1 MYFSRCEAGIGN
13 SIYGKTYNFVKEN
26 SEKAK
31 NEELRKGLTEILG
44 EENIGFWHLV
54 DQIVF
59 YEGLMGQFQ
68 SKTH

>member
-1 MYFSRCEAGIGN
+1 M
-13 SIYGKTYNFVKEN
+13 KEN

-44 EENIGFWHLV
+44 EENIGFWHLI

-59 YEGLMGQFQ
+59 YEGLMGQFK